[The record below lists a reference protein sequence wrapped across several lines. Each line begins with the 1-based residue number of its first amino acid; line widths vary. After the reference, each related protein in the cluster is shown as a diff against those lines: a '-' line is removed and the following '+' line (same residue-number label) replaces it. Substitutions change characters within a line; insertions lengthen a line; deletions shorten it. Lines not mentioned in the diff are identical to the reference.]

1 MTNQELTEGLL
12 ELSGCSSR
20 AHHVLAINRQRLINL
35 LVIVVKDR
43 SNLFAQSLDLLAI
56 RRGLLGSDYGLG
68 HHGRA
73 HTCNVIHRHPKQ
85 LFQAMLGTAHGFRDL
100 QWLRLSKRR
109 VGLDVLSEWLR
120 RLRTCL
126 Q

>member
-1 MTNQELTEGLL
+1 
-12 ELSGCSSR
+12 
-20 AHHVLAINRQRLINL
+20 
-35 LVIVVKDR
+35 
-43 SNLFAQSLDLLAI
+43 
-56 RRGLLGSDYGLG
+56 
-68 HHGRA
+68 
-73 HTCNVIHRHPKQ
+73 
-85 LFQAMLGTAHGFRDL
+85 MLGTAHGFRDL